1 MKKTNRQAGPN
12 RHVVGTDTATIYN
25 QTAYPKIRLEHI
37 TYRYSTGT
45 PFEVC
50 ALDDVSLDFRRG
62 AMTGIIG
69 HTGSG
74 KSTLVQLLNGLAKPA
89 SGRVLLD
96 GADIWE
102 NPKDIGKVRF
112 RVGLVMQYPEYQL
125 FEETVA
131 ADIAFGPRNMGLS
144 EKDIRARVEE
154 AVAFVGLTRDLLD
167 KSPFDLSGGQKR
179 RVAIA
184 GIMAMCPEVLVLD
197 EPAAGLDPQGR
208 HAIFS
213 GLREYNRQ
221 TGCTVII
228 VSHSMEDMA
237 QYCDD
242 VIVMAHA
249 RVLMAGSRDEVFSR
263 ADELEAVGLNIPQIT
278 RLAVLLSRAGIPISP
293 GLYTTEAAEDSLMN
307 IFRALRESGGAHE

>member
-1 MKKTNRQAGPN
+1 MKKKNRQAGSNPPPIE
-12 RHVVGTDTATIYN
+12 TDTAVIYN
-25 QTAYPKIRLEHI
+25 QTEDPKIRLCHI

-50 ALDDVSLDFRRG
+50 ALDDVSLDIRRG
-62 AMTGIIG
+62 ALTGIIG

-74 KSTLVQLLNGLAKPA
+74 KSTLVQLLNGLTKPA
-89 SGRVLLD
+89 AGQVLLD
-96 GADIWE
+96 GKDIWE
-102 NPKDIGKVRF
+102 SPKGIGKIRF

-125 FEETVA
+125 FEESVA

-144 EKDIRARVEE
+144 DEEIRERVSE
-154 AVAFVGLTRDLLD
+154 AAAFVGLSEDMLD

-184 GIMAMCPEVLVLD
+184 GIMAMRPEVLVLD

-208 HAIFS
+208 HTIFT
-213 GLREYNRQ
+213 GLQEYNRR
-221 TGCTVII
+221 TGCTVVI

-242 VIVMAHA
+242 VVVMAHA
-249 RVLMAGSRDEVFSR
+249 KVLMAGSRDEVFARS
-263 ADELEAVGLNIPQIT
+263 DELEAVGLDIPQIT
-278 RLAVLLSRAGIPISP
+278 RLCVLLARAGLPVP
-293 GLYTTEAAEDSLMN
+293 TGLYTTAAAEDALMRLFN
-307 IFRALRESGGAHE
+307 AAKEGREGKR